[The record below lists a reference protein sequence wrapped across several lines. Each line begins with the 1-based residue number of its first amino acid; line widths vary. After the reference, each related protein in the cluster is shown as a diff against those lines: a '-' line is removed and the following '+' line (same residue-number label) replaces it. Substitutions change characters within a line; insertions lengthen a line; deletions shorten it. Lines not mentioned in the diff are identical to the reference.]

1 MRFDRAAI
9 GLRLTRT
16 STRLTRLRRRF
27 TETSIQP
34 RGEVVMTN
42 QSLFEK
48 AQAVTPG
55 GVNSGTRGL
64 PQPIVWE
71 RAAGAYI
78 YDVEGKGYLD
88 YHAAFGPIVLG
99 HNHPAV
105 DQAAAAAIAQIDLIG
120 AGTTEL
126 EIRLA
131 EKVAQHVPSA
141 EMALIFG
148 SGSEATYMAQR
159 LARAVTGRKKLVKFQ
174 GCFHGWHD
182 YLLMNIISAPEKIG
196 RKDPAS
202 AGMLPEAIENTIV
215 LPFNDIE
222 SLERTVKG
230 QAEEIAA
237 IILEPIP
244 HNIGCVL
251 PQAEFVRSLRSL
263 CDEFGIVL
271 IFDEVITGFRHG
283 LGGYQEKL
291 NILPDLTTLAKAIAN
306 GYPCAVL
313 AGREELMMRFSSA
326 GGDVFVA
333 GTYNGHPVS
342 TAAALAT
349 IAELEDGT
357 VHKRLFRLGEKA
369 RRGLQ
374 EIADRLDIDMTVAG
388 YGSVFVPYFMSGAI
402 SRYADLLRNNTE
414 ADTAFRNEM
423 IKRGVFMLPLAMKR
437 NHVSA
442 AHTDADIDRTLNAAE
457 DALKE
462 MMRSRG
468 LR

>member
-1 MRFDRAAI
+1 MSNA
-9 GLRLTRT
+9 
-16 STRLTRLRRRF
+16 
-27 TETSIQP
+27 
-34 RGEVVMTN
+34 
-42 QSLFEK
+42 SLFQR
-48 AQAVTPG
+48 ATAVTPG

-64 PQPIVWE
+64 PDPIVWRDAE
-71 RAAGAYI
+71 GAYMV
-78 YDVEGKGYLD
+78 DAEGARYLD

-105 DQAAAAAIAQIDLIG
+105 NAAVAQAMTRVDLTG

-131 EKVAQHVPSA
+131 EKVVEHLPSA

-148 SGSEATYMAQR
+148 GGSEATYMAQR
-159 LARAVTGRKKLVKFQ
+159 LARAVTGRVKLVKFQ

-182 YLLMNIISAPEKIG
+182 YLLMNVISAPDKIG

-202 AGMLPEAIENTIV
+202 AGMLPEAIDNTLV
-215 LPFNDIE
+215 LPFNDCQA
-222 SLERTVKG
+222 LEQLVAARG
-230 QAEEIAA
+230 HELAA

-251 PQAEFVRSLRSL
+251 PTDEFVQTLRRL
-263 CDEFGIVL
+263 CDENGIVL

-291 NILPDLTTLAKAIAN
+291 GVTPDLTTMAKAIAN

-326 GGDVFVA
+326 SGDVMVA
-333 GTYNGHPVS
+333 GTYNGHPVA

-357 VHKRLFRLGEKA
+357 VHEHIFRLGEKA

-374 EIADRLDIDMTVAG
+374 EIADRLDISMTVAG
-388 YGSVFVPYFMSGAI
+388 YGSVFVPYFMTGAI
-402 SRYADLLRNNTE
+402 NRYADLLGNNTE
-414 ADTAFRNEM
+414 ADTHFRGEM
-423 IKRGVFMLPLAMKR
+423 TKRGVFMLPMAMKR

-442 AHTDADIDRTLNAAE
+442 AHTDADIDHTLNVAE
-457 DALKE
+457 DVLKD
-462 MMRSRG
+462 MIAQQG

>member
-1 MRFDRAAI
+1 
-9 GLRLTRT
+9 
-16 STRLTRLRRRF
+16 
-27 TETSIQP
+27 
-34 RGEVVMTN
+34 MTN
-42 QSLFEK
+42 ASLFQR
-48 AQAVTPG
+48 ATAVTPG
-55 GVNSGTRGL
+55 GVNSGIRGL
-64 PQPIVWE
+64 PDPIVWE
-71 RAAGAYI
+71 RAEGAKL
-78 YDVEGKGYLD
+78 YDTDGDVYLD
-88 YHAAFGPIVLG
+88 YHAAFGPIILG

-105 DQAAAAAIAQIDLIG
+105 NAAVAQAMTQVDLIG

-131 EKVAQHVPSA
+131 EKIVEHLPSA
-141 EMALIFG
+141 EMALIFA
-148 SGSEATYMAQR
+148 SGTEATYLAQR
-159 LARAVTGRKKLVKFQ
+159 LARAATGRVKLVKFQ

-196 RKDPAS
+196 QKDPAS

-215 LPFNDIE
+215 LPFNDTE
-222 SLERTVKG
+222 ALERTVKTQG
-230 QAEEIAA
+230 HEIAA

-251 PQAEFVRSLRSL
+251 PQLEFVQTLRRL
-263 CDEFGIVL
+263 CDERGIIL

-291 NILPDLTTLAKAIAN
+291 GITPDLTTLAKAIAN
-306 GYPCAVL
+306 GYPCAAL

-326 GGDVFVA
+326 GGDVFVG
-333 GTYNGHPVS
+333 GTYNGHPLA

-349 IAELEDGT
+349 IAELEDGA
-357 VHKRLFRLGEKA
+357 VHQHIFRLGDKA

-402 SRYADLLRNNTE
+402 TRYADLLRNNTE
-414 ADTAFRNEM
+414 ADTRFRTEM
-423 IKRGVFMLPLAMKR
+423 TKRGIFMLPLAMKR
-437 NHVSA
+437 NHISA
-442 AHTDADIDRTLNAAE
+442 AHTDADVDRTLNAAE
-457 DALKE
+457 DVLKE
-462 MMRSRG
+462 MIREHG

>member
-1 MRFDRAAI
+1 MRNASLFQRAA
-9 GLRLTRT
+9 
-16 STRLTRLRRRF
+16 
-27 TETSIQP
+27 
-34 RGEVVMTN
+34 
-42 QSLFEK
+42 
-48 AQAVTPG
+48 AVTPG

-64 PQPIVWE
+64 QDPIVWE
-71 RAAGAYI
+71 SAEGATMV
-78 YDVEGKGYLD
+78 DVEGARYLD

-105 DQAAAAAIAQIDLIG
+105 NAAVAQAMTQVDLTG

-131 EKVAQHVPSA
+131 EKVVEHVPSA

-182 YLLMNIISAPEKIG
+182 YLLMNVISAPDKIG
-196 RKDPAS
+196 VKDPAS
-202 AGMLPEAIENTIV
+202 AGMLPEAIENTLV
-215 LPFNDIE
+215 LPFND
-222 SLERTVKG
+222 S
-230 QAEEIAA
+230 QALAQLMAAQGHEIAA

-251 PQAEFVRSLRSL
+251 PKDEFVQTLRRL
-263 CDEFGIVL
+263 CDENGIVL

-291 NILPDLTTLAKAIAN
+291 GVLPDLTTMAKAIAN

-313 AGREELMMRFSSA
+313 AGRAELMMRFSSA
-326 GGDVFVA
+326 GGDVMVA
-333 GTYNGHPVS
+333 GTYNGHPVATS
-342 TAAALAT
+342 AALAT

-357 VHKRLFRLGEKA
+357 AHDHIFRLGEKA

-374 EIADRLDIDMTVAG
+374 EIADRLDISLTVAG
-388 YGSVFVPYFMSGAI
+388 YGSVFVPYFMTGAI
-402 SRYADLLRNNTE
+402 NRYADLLQNNTQ
-414 ADTAFRNEM
+414 ADTTFRSEM
-423 IKRGVFMLPLAMKR
+423 TKRGIFMLPVAMKR

-442 AHTDADIDRTLNAAE
+442 AHTEADIDRTLNTAE
-457 DALKE
+457 DVLKD
-462 MMRSRG
+462 MIAQQG